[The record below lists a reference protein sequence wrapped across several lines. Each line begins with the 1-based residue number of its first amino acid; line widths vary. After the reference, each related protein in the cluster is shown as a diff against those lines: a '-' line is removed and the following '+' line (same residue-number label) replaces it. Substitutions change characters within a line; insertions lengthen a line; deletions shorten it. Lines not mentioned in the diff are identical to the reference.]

1 MAALAREFAAFINAT
16 PTPFQLVGVT
26 AGATRTMGSSIA
38 SSHAFDLTIA
48 YDRLRPQRSCDAPH
62 SCNSTK
68 LTSGSRL
75 HHSPRHAPPL
85 AFSRCRALPMR
96 RTGGAL
102 KPGGK
107 YFFWRNHSTLVAFT
121 IGGKY
126 TAGNGFKVRAASTA
140 AAGARPTRTH
150 THNQVIGAH
159 TDSPVLKLKPIS
171 KKSAHGY
178 LQARTTSLPIA
189 LSKPVDGQTQMQK
202 RSWRAPTCAGSAGR
216 RRVLRWWTLAH
227 MVPSLSLVDTS
238 FSFDRHQSPPHART
252 FPRAAGNG
260 MWGSG
265 AAADVREGGEGKRVD
280 CQ

>member
-1 MAALAREFAAFINAT
+1 
-16 PTPFQLVGVT
+16 
-26 AGATRTMGSSIA
+26 
-38 SSHAFDLTIA
+38 
-48 YDRLRPQRSCDAPH
+48 
-62 SCNSTK
+62 
-68 LTSGSRL
+68 
-75 HHSPRHAPPL
+75 
-85 AFSRCRALPMR
+85 MR

-189 LSKPVDGQTQMQK
+189 LSKPSLDGQTQMQK
-202 RSWRAPTCAGSAGR
+202 NSWRARAHLRGLCRWASSATVGDSG
-216 RRVLRWWTLAH
+216 THGAFTI
-227 MVPSLSLVDTS
+227 PN
-238 FSFDRHQSPPHART
+238 RHLL
-252 FPRAAGNG
+252 F
-260 MWGSG
+260 
-265 AAADVREGGEGKRVD
+265 V
-280 CQ
+280 

>member
-62 SCNSTK
+62 SYNSTK

-150 THNQVIGAH
+150 TH
-159 TDSPVLKLKPIS
+159 TTRLS
-171 KKSAHGY
+171 
-178 LQARTTSLPIA
+178 ARTRT
-189 LSKPVDGQTQMQK
+189 
-202 RSWRAPTCAGSAGR
+202 APFSSSNPSARNRPTATCRPAPLRCPSPFPNPPSMGR
-216 RRVLRWWTLAH
+216 RKCRKGAGARQ
-227 MVPSLSLVDTS
+227 LV
-238 FSFDRHQSPPHART
+238 
-252 FPRAAGNG
+252 RALQVG
-260 MWGSG
+260 
-265 AAADVREGGEGKRVD
+265 VECYGGGLWHTW
-280 CQ
+280 CLHYP